1 MYILFG
7 RFLLAAFYILKYI
20 TNQHDSSGG
29 TLCCGVQH
37 ICVVAFLHLDV
48 LQPGDH
54 ELMTLSI
61 VSESGVNYIITNIP
75 DENSI
80 SALQI
85 INLDRSFGLLCLWV
99 EELGHSKGARR
110 RHERASDQ

>member
-1 MYILFG
+1 M
-7 RFLLAAFYILKYI
+7 
-20 TNQHDSSGG
+20 TNQHDSSWGA
-29 TLCCGVQH
+29 LCSGVQH

-61 VSESGVNYIITNIP
+61 VPQSDVNYIITDVP
-75 DENSI
+75 DENFI

-99 EELGHSKGARR
+99 E
-110 RHERASDQ
+110 

>member
-1 MYILFG
+1 MQLIN
-7 RFLLAAFYILKYI
+7 
-20 TNQHDSSGG
+20 NQHDSSGG
-29 TLCCGVQH
+29 ALCGGVQY
-37 ICVVAFLHLDV
+37 ICVVTLLNLDV

-54 ELMTLSI
+54 ELMILSI
-61 VSESGVNYIITNIP
+61 VPQSGVNYIITDIP

-85 INLDRSFGLLCLWV
+85 INLDRSFGLLRFRV
-99 EELGHSKGARR
+99 EELGHGEGARR